1 MSEAFVITF
10 AMNAIMVSLTILTP
24 FLLVSLLIGSI
35 VSLIPAATQVNEVTL
50 TFVPKI
56 IGMVAVIVILGGWM
70 LQQIITYTANLF
82 KSLPTL
88 IH

>member
-1 MSEAFVITF
+1 MTEAYVITF
-10 AMNAIMVSLTILTP
+10 AMNAILIALSILTP

-35 VSLIPAATQVNEVTL
+35 ISLIQAATQVNEATL
-50 TFVPKI
+50 TFVQKV
-56 IGMVAVIVILGGWM
+56 IGMIAVIIVLGGWM
-70 LQQIITYTANLF
+70 LQQMVTYTANIF